1 MSQIIKEIHAIKK
14 CIAGKKEKFQ
24 KSHLNFVELNKILGR
39 SLDNI
44 KPNLLLE
51 LTAHEVL
58 SDMKF
63 LEIIGD
69 VFKVDMVDY
78 IKSINNDF
86 QTYNMPLEIEIL
98 DIENFDEIKEII
110 AKYLADLRAYYLNKF
125 KTIQDVMNKQDSVD
139 IDEIAN
145 EFKIIER
152 ITQEKLDVNEKS
164 LAKLEKKYGEILVYV
179 KNKISN

>member
-1 MSQIIKEIHAIKK
+1 MSQIIKEIQAIKK
-14 CIAGKKEKFQ
+14 CIVGKKEKFQ
-24 KSHLNFVELNKILGR
+24 KSHFNFVELNKILGR
-39 SLDNI
+39 SLENI

-69 VFKVDMVDY
+69 VFKIDMADY

-110 AKYLADLRAYYLNKF
+110 SKYLADLKGYYLSKF
-125 KTIQDVMNKQDSVD
+125 QTIQ
-139 IDEIAN
+139 
-145 EFKIIER
+145 
-152 ITQEKLDVNEKS
+152 
-164 LAKLEKKYGEILVYV
+164 
-179 KNKISN
+179 

>member
-1 MSQIIKEIHAIKK
+1 MSQILKEIHAIKK

-24 KSHLNFVELNKILGR
+24 KSHLNFMELNKILGR

-69 VFKVDMVDY
+69 VFKIDMVDY

-98 DIENFDEIKEII
+98 NIESFDEIKEII
-110 AKYLADLRAYYLNKF
+110 SKYLADLRAYYVNKF
-125 KTIQDVMNKQDSVD
+125 QTIQTSISRQEADV
-139 IDEIAN
+139 DEIAN

-164 LAKLEKKYGEILVYV
+164 LAKLEKKYGDILVYV

>member
-1 MSQIIKEIHAIKK
+1 MSQIIKEIQAIKK

-24 KSHLNFVELNKILGR
+24 KSHLNFMELNKILGR
-39 SLDNI
+39 SLENI

-69 VFKVDMVDY
+69 VFKIDMADY

-86 QTYNMPLEIEIL
+86 QTYNMPLEIEVL

-110 AKYLADLRAYYLNKF
+110 TKYLVELRAYYLNKF
-125 KTIQDVMNKQDSVD
+125 QTIQTAIGKQAADV
-139 IDEIAN
+139 DEIAN

-164 LAKLEKKYGEILVYV
+164 LAKLEKKYGDILLYV